1 MSATPRLLTLGDN
14 VVDCYPDL
22 GLMFPGGNAL
32 NVAVHARRLGAD
44 SAYVGAVGT
53 DPAGDLVR
61 QALTEE
67 GVDTGLLR
75 RVDGRTAHAVVRVV
89 SGNRV
94 FGSGDVGVSR
104 FSLAEQDWA
113 AVPAADVVHTG
124 DCSMLEADLEQLGAA
139 ATLLSFD
146 FSERPWDYVAQHAPH
161 ADVAILSAAS
171 TSDDPTELVAR
182 VAALGPTVVAVT
194 QGVAGATLWVDG
206 HDVLHAPAGT
216 GPVVDSL
223 GAGDAFIARLLVG
236 LARGEAPERL
246 LPAATT
252 YATET
257 CGQHGAFGH
266 RAPLPS
272 DFESKDFETGSETG
286 EVRASL

>member
-1 MSATPRLLTLGDN
+1 
-14 VVDCYPDL
+14 
-22 GLMFPGGNAL
+22 
-32 NVAVHARRLGAD
+32 
-44 SAYVGAVGT
+44 
-53 DPAGDLVR
+53 
-61 QALTEE
+61 
-67 GVDTGLLR
+67 
-75 RVDGRTAHAVVRVV
+75 VRVV

-124 DCSMLEADLEQLGAA
+124 DCSMLEADLAQLGAA

-206 HDVLHAPAGT
+206 HDLLHAPAGA
-216 GPVVDSL
+216 GPVIDSL